1 MSETRL
7 DGSSPLIVCVLGK
20 KKSGKTA
27 TTIGLVRELLARGR
41 NVMTAKHGHRF
52 DMDRE
57 GTDSWRHR
65 VEAGAYRV
73 VIASPGQCAVMGEW
87 GEGGERPLEELVL
100 RFLSDGEVVVAEGFK
115 TSSAPK
121 IEVFRSAT
129 HAQPLYGVDP
139 EVNGEYI
146 AILTDVPGFQAHVP
160 VLDVDDPD
168 RFSRLA
174 DLVENLLDGGRS

>member
-7 DGSSPLIVCVLGK
+7 GDGSPVIVCILGK

-41 NVMTAKHGHRF
+41 IVMTAKHGHRF

-65 VEAGAYRV
+65 VEAGAHRV

-87 GEGGERPLEELVL
+87 EDGGEQPLEELVR
-100 RFLSDGEVVVAEGFK
+100 RFLSDAEVVVAEGFK

-121 IEVFRSAT
+121 IEVFRRAT
-129 HAQPLYGVDP
+129 HAQPLYRVDP

-146 AILTDVPGFQAHVP
+146 AVLTDVPGFQAHVP
-160 VLDVDDPD
+160 VLHVDDPD

-174 DLVENLLDGGRS
+174 DLVENLVDGERA